1 MRSLF
6 FKKNKSLLG
15 LVLLI
20 LPSSIYAV
28 EVDSF
33 GPNFFKLN
41 KESHVFHFDRK
52 KEENYLKAVMWK
64 QYQKSHVDTSFYSPG
79 KITYAK
85 NAETI
90 ELLEKETYATKR
102 GTASRYYEEG
112 GVGYAFMDKEIP
124 THSLTMYR
132 IKVLTGEAAGKEGW
146 IYKSSLGPRTR
157 KPQRQ
162 NKSESMS
169 KTGNFIVRLKSG
181 KIIVSPLY
189 QEEDG
194 VVTIKKAGKIVSYPK
209 SEILSIKN
217 LGG

>member
-1 MRSLF
+1 MQIFIEKDS
-6 FKKNKSLLG
+6 
-15 LVLLI
+15 
-20 LPSSIYAV
+20 
-28 EVDSF
+28 VDVRA
-33 GPNFFKLN
+33 P
-41 KESHVFHFDRK
+41 ESMELSKIKDV
-52 KEENYLKAVMWK
+52 LKAKISWIFK
-64 QYQKSHVDTSFYSPG
+64 QQLLLKERKPGIKITKKSFVYLGKPVPYSIKSSQKSE